1 MFIYLLALL
10 IIGRNGVY
18 FGQCYVWAVKLAKV
32 ISLFNQAGGVAK
44 TTTTQNLGYHLSLR
58 HHRVLVIDIDPQASL
73 TTFMGL
79 EPADLD
85 KTIYD
90 ALVSESDEPL
100 PIHRDLHSM
109 DLAPANILLAN
120 AEQELI
126 FAELREFRLKEVLA
140 PLLDSYDFIV
150 IDCPPSLGIL
160 SQISLVASTHVL
172 VPIQC
177 QFKALKGTDSLLKTV
192 ARVQR
197 KLNRS
202 LKIAGFFPTMY
213 SASNSLD
220 QRTLESIREQLS
232 SLATI
237 FPPLP
242 RATALAEAAEYGKPL
257 ALCPNKNPALL
268 HIFDEIA
275 EAMEVL

>member
-1 MFIYLLALL
+1 MSSIPS
-10 IIGRNGVY
+10 
-18 FGQCYVWAVKLAKV
+18 QQKLTKV
-32 ISLFNQAGGVAK
+32 IALFNQAGGVAK
-44 TTTTQNLGYHLSLR
+44 TTVTQNLGYHLSVR
-58 HHRVLVIDIDPQASL
+58 HHRVLLVDIDPQASL

-79 EPADLD
+79 EPSDLD

-90 ALVSESDEPL
+90 ALVSEEDEPV
-100 PIHRDLHSM
+100 PIHRDLHGM

-126 FAELREFRLKEVLA
+126 FTELREFRLKEVLV
-140 PLLDSYDFIV
+140 PLLDNYDFIL

-197 KLNRS
+197 KLNKS
-202 LKIAGFFPTMY
+202 LLIAGFLPTMY
-213 SASNSLD
+213 SANNSLD
-220 QRTLESIREQLS
+220 QRTLQSIQEQLS
-232 SLATI
+232 SLAPI

-242 RATALAEAAEYGKPL
+242 RATAVAEAAEYGKPL
-257 ALCPNKNPALL
+257 ALCPNKNQAVLR
-268 HIFDEIA
+268 IFDEVA
-275 EAMEVL
+275 QAMESM

>member
-1 MFIYLLALL
+1 MLT
-10 IIGRNGVY
+10 V
-18 FGQCYVWAVKLAKV
+18 V
-32 ISLFNQAGGVAK
+32 ISLFNQAGGVGK
-44 TTTTQNLGYHLSLR
+44 STLTQNLGYHLGLR
-58 HHRVLVIDIDPQASL
+58 QHRVLLVDIDPQASL

-79 EPADLD
+79 EPADLET
-85 KTIYD
+85 TIYN
-90 ALVSESDEPL
+90 ALVSEQESPL
-100 PIHRDLHSM
+100 AVHRDLHGI
-109 DLAPANILLAN
+109 DLAPANIELAN

-126 FAELREFRLKEVLA
+126 LAELREFRLKEVLA
-140 PLLDSYDFIV
+140 PLLPNYDFIL

-197 KLNRS
+197 KLNRT
-202 LKIAGFFPTMY
+202 LKFAGFFPTMY

-220 QRTLESIREQLS
+220 QRTLQSISEQLS
-232 SLATI
+232 SLAPV

-242 RATALAEAAEYGKPL
+242 RATAVAEAAEYGKPL
-257 ALCPNKNPALL
+257 ALCPNKNQALL
-268 HIFDEIA
+268 RLFDQIA
-275 EAMEVL
+275 QAMEEMS

>member
-1 MFIYLLALL
+1 MT
-10 IIGRNGVY
+10 
-18 FGQCYVWAVKLAKV
+18 KV

-44 TTTTQNLGYHLSLR
+44 TTTAQNLGYHLSLR
-58 HHRVLVIDIDPQASL
+58 RHRVLLVDIDPQASL

-79 EPADLD
+79 EPADLE

-90 ALVSESDEPL
+90 ALVGEDSEPV
-100 PIHRDLHSM
+100 PIHRDVHGM

-140 PLLDSYDFIV
+140 PLLDNYDFIL

-160 SQISLVASTHVL
+160 SIISLVASTHVL

-213 SASNSLD
+213 SANNSLD
-220 QRTLESIREQLS
+220 QRTLESIGEQLS
-232 SLATI
+232 SIGKI
-237 FPPLP
+237 FTPLP
-242 RATALAEAAEYGKPL
+242 RATAVAEAAEYGKPL
-257 ALCPNKNPALL
+257 ALCPQKNSAILR
-268 HIFDEIA
+268 IFDEIA
-275 EAMEVL
+275 IAMEVL

>member
-1 MFIYLLALL
+1 MT
-10 IIGRNGVY
+10 
-18 FGQCYVWAVKLAKV
+18 KV

-44 TTTTQNLGYHLSLR
+44 TTTAQNLGYHLSER
-58 HHRVLVIDIDPQASL
+58 HHRVLLVDIDPQASL

-79 EPADLD
+79 EPADLE

-90 ALVSESDEPL
+90 ALLSEEDNEPV
-100 PIHRDLHSM
+100 PIHHRDVHGM

-126 FAELREFRLKEVLA
+126 FAELREFRLKEVIT
-140 PLLDSYDFIV
+140 PLLDNYDFIL

-213 SASNSLD
+213 SANNSLD

-232 SLATI
+232 PIGRI
-237 FPPLP
+237 FTPLP
-242 RATALAEAAEYGKPL
+242 RATAVAEAAEYGKPL
-257 ALCPNKNPALL
+257 ALCPNKNPAILR
-268 HIFDEIA
+268 IFDEIA
-275 EAMEVL
+275 LAMEEI

>member
-1 MFIYLLALL
+1 
-10 IIGRNGVY
+10 
-18 FGQCYVWAVKLAKV
+18 
-32 ISLFNQAGGVAK
+32 
-44 TTTTQNLGYHLSLR
+44 
-58 HHRVLVIDIDPQASL
+58 
-73 TTFMGL
+73 MGL
-79 EPADLD
+79 EPADLE

-90 ALVSESDEPL
+90 ALVSEEEEPI
-100 PIHRDLHSM
+100 PIHQDLHGTS
-109 DLAPANILLAN
+109 LAPANILLAN

-140 PLLDSYDFIV
+140 PILDNYDFIL

-197 KLNRS
+197 KLNKS

-213 SASNSLD
+213 SANNSLD
-220 QRTLESIREQLS
+220 QRTLQSMTEQLS
-232 SLATI
+232 PLGTI

-242 RATALAEAAEYGKPL
+242 RATAVAEAAEIGRPL
-257 ALCPNKNPALL
+257 ALCPPKNQAILG
-268 HIFDEIA
+268 IFDEIA
-275 EAMEVL
+275 IAMEEL